1 MEDRQQLFADRL
13 ETFAPVPWEQIPD
26 FGLYMDQV
34 VTFIEKQC
42 RTLFVD
48 GERVFTPAMVNNYV
62 KFGLVGR
69 PNGKKYGREQ
79 LAQLL
84 MICVLKQAASADG
97 LKALLKPADGQTLK
111 EHYELFCQ
119 TETET
124 FATLGNVLPLPSPMI
139 CAMRGAAYQFLC
151 NALLV
156 KPPQPAPE
164 PRHAPKP
171 ETASAKSVEA
181 LQSARAEEGKSI
193 PPEPAK

>member
-1 MEDRQQLFADRL
+1 MEDRQQIFADRL
-13 ETFAPVPWEQIPD
+13 ETFAPVPWELIPD

-34 VTFIEKQC
+34 VTFVEKQC
-42 RTLFVD
+42 RTLFVE

-84 MICVLKQAASADG
+84 MICVLKQAASTDG
-97 LKALLKPADGQTLK
+97 LKALLRPAEGQTLK

-119 TETET
+119 TEKET
-124 FATLGNVLPLPSPMI
+124 FTALGNALPLPSPMI

-151 NALLV
+151 NALLA
-156 KPPQPAPE
+156 KAPQPMPD
-164 PRHAPKP
+164 PRHAPRP
-171 ETASAKSVEA
+171 EGS
-181 LQSARAEEGKSI
+181 
-193 PPEPAK
+193 PAKVGESVPSATMEEPKPVPAGSI